1 MLRKKI
7 LKIYPDEG
15 LGLGLSSPLGL
26 PRFNLPTPKIKK
38 FYACKI

>member
-1 MLRKKI
+1 MFRKKN
-7 LKIYPDEG
+7 LIYPDEG

-38 FYACKI
+38 VMFVK